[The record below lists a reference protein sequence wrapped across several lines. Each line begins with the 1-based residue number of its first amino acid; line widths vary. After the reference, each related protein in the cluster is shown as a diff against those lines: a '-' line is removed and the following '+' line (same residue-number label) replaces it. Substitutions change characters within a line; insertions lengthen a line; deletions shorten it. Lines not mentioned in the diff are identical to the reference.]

1 MSLGFGEAVGGFGE
15 RRLVDAL
22 SGFDGG
28 DAECRREVGLS
39 GSGRSEEV
47 DGFASPDEVELGQGG
62 DSLAVERGLECEVEA
77 FDRLDGEELRGSQRD
92 VYPSCFAQGAIF
104 AQDGV
109 DGFDGSGLALLE
121 APQRGS
127 ERFERPGHFQ
137 SDQGGADAVDEFG
150 HRAAPCRSRRRRAG
164 VASARGRVRPP
175 RPGPKCG
182 KENSCLRLRPRHRT
196 RNQILTF
203 LIEIAE
209 LFGTLPTVFMEN
221 TMTLRALASASLV
234 LLCAVA
240 PAISETV
247 TIDLWSRADRSGPLR
262 AGNIV
267 AAADQLNRM
276 FEAAGSE
283 TRVEVN
289 LIETNAKGF
298 DADALDLL
306 KAHSVGDAPD
316 IAVAAHEW
324 IGSFVEAGFAANL
337 EEHIEA
343 SPWFYA
349 DIIPELWSSVM
360 YKGER
365 YGIPQDSEIRM
376 FFLNNDILRA
386 GGKSEDFIAGL
397 PAAVDAGEFTMFD
410 FCDLAA
416 EMVDAGAAKVGWV
429 HRPNV
434 GPDFQMAMASFG
446 IDVYNE
452 DEAKLQITKSGLE
465 DYYGWLKYCVDNGS
479 LPADMTSYS
488 WDSTHAAFRGGDAL
502 SKFHGIWNVGAQLE
516 AFGLTGPE
524 EYFDKLTWIHAPAG
538 EKGGEP
544 KNLSHPIVYIVGDT
558 ENKELAAT
566 LVGMASLP
574 VPNTAHAVGTNHTPI
589 TFGQVSMPEFQENG
603 WALVAG
609 TPLLS
614 RAEFMPNHAK
624 IGQYNA
630 ITYTGVQAVETGEMS
645 PQDAAEMVIE
655 ELEIELGDDV
665 IILD

>member
-1 MSLGFGEAVGGFGE
+1 MTFIKT
-15 RRLVDAL
+15 
-22 SGFDGG
+22 
-28 DAECRREVGLS
+28 
-39 GSGRSEEV
+39 
-47 DGFASPDEVELGQGG
+47 
-62 DSLAVERGLECEVEA
+62 LAC
-77 FDRLDGEELRGSQRD
+77 
-92 VYPSCFAQGAIF
+92 
-104 AQDGV
+104 
-109 DGFDGSGLALLE
+109 
-121 APQRGS
+121 
-127 ERFERPGHFQ
+127 
-137 SDQGGADAVDEFG
+137 
-150 HRAAPCRSRRRRAG
+150 
-164 VASARGRVRPP
+164 SA
-175 RPGPKCG
+175 
-182 KENSCLRLRPRHRT
+182 
-196 RNQILTF
+196 
-203 LIEIAE
+203 
-209 LFGTLPTVFMEN
+209 
-221 TMTLRALASASLV
+221 LV
-234 LLCAVA
+234 LGMAV
-240 PAISETV
+240 PALSETV

-306 KAHSVGDAPD
+306 KAHSVGDTPD

-337 EEHIEA
+337 EEHIA
-343 SPWFYA
+343 ANPDMYS
-349 DIIPELWSSVM
+349 DMIPGLWNSVM

-386 GGKSEDFIAGL
+386 GGKSEEFIAGL
-397 PAAVDAGEFTMFD
+397 PAAVEAGEFTMFD

-416 EMVDAGAAKVGWV
+416 EMVDKGAAKIGWV

-446 IDVYNE
+446 IDIYNE

-465 DYYGWLKYCVDNGS
+465 KYYGWLKYCVDNGS

-502 SKFHGIWNVGAQLE
+502 AKFHGIWNVGAQME

-524 EYFDKLTWIHAPAG
+524 DYFDKLTWIHAPAG

-544 KNLSHPIVYIVGDT
+544 KNLSHPIVYVVGDT
-558 ENKELAAT
+558 ENKDLAAM
-566 LVGMASLP
+566 LVMLASQH
-574 VPNTAHAVGTNHTPI
+574 VPNTAHAVTTNHTPI
-589 TFGQVSMPEFQENG
+589 KYGQTAMPEFKEKG
-603 WALVAG
+603 WALIAG
-609 TPLLS
+609 TPMLEY
-614 RAEFMPNHAK
+614 AEYMPNHAK

-645 PQDAAEMVIE
+645 PEEAAEMVIE